1 MKNSISAVAV
11 VLVFLAGCAARGPV
25 YDEQL
30 VKPSADSP
38 NARLVTFRMREDGLS
53 RRGASVK
60 LNGEPLGKLAHAGF
74 NVFDV
79 KPGKHALTVDQWD
92 VPGACTLQIDVAAG
106 NTYHFEVK
114 QRSENVT
121 SRVFLGLIGAA
132 IESAGRECGGAFSI
146 EPVPSDVAAQKLP
159 SLKLT
164 K

>member
-1 MKNSISAVAV
+1 MKNKLPAVAV
-11 VLVFLAGCAARGPV
+11 GLILLGGCAARGPV
-25 YDEQL
+25 YDEQV
-30 VKPSADSP
+30 VKQSADSQ
-38 NARLVTFRMREDGLS
+38 NARLITFRMKEDGLS

-79 KPGKHALTVDQWD
+79 KPGKHALMVDQWD
-92 VPGACTLQIDVAAG
+92 APGTCTLQIDVAAG
-106 NTYHFEVK
+106 NTYYFEVK

-121 SRVFLGLIGAA
+121 SRVFFGLIGGA